1 MKLKIMRKEYQK
13 GALILARKMISSLK
27 DCLNVAVALY
37 LRDLQLSTQVL
48 LSPKENF
55 QG

>member
-13 GALILARKMISSLK
+13 GVSILAKKIVSSLR

-37 LRDLQLSTQVL
+37 LRDLHLSA
-48 LSPKENF
+48 
-55 QG
+55 